1 MKRILMGLMAVLVG
15 AGLAAGEADAAKVG
29 SNRSVGTQRS
39 ITNAPPAATPP
50 RQAQQAAPAT
60 PPAAAPQPQSAL
72 SRWAPMLGGLA
83 IGGLLGSMF
92 GGGGFGGAMGSILMM
107 ALLAF
112 AVFFVIRLL
121 MRGRGAPQTA
131 PAGGPMQYSGLGNE
145 TVAAPPPSQSA
156 GFEAPPSPHL
166 AANIPVG
173 FDAEGF
179 LRQSKL
185 SYIRMQTAND
195 AGNVAELREFT
206 TPEMFTALKAD
217 VDARGGA
224 KQFTDVVTLNAD
236 LLEVVTEGS
245 THWASVRFSGLVR
258 EVPGQAPASFEE
270 VWNLSKP
277 ADGSSGWLLAG
288 IQQMH

>member
-1 MKRILMGLMAVLVG
+1 MKRILVGLMAVFLGV
-15 AGLAAGEADAAKVG
+15 GLAVGEADAAKVG
-29 SNRSVGTQRS
+29 GGRSLGTQRS
-39 ITNAPPAATPP
+39 ITNTPQATPP

-60 PPAAAPQPQSAL
+60 PPAAAQPASGL

-92 GGGGFGGAMGSILMM
+92 AGNGFGGAIGSILMM

-112 AVFFVIRLL
+112 AVVFAIRLF
-121 MRGRGAPQTA
+121 MRGRAAPQAA

-145 TVAAPPPSQSA
+145 TVAAPPPSQAS
-156 GFEAPPSPHL
+156 GFEPQPALTP
-166 AANIPVG
+166 ANIPAG

-179 LRQSKL
+179 LRQAKL

-195 AGNVAELREFT
+195 SGNLTELRDFT
-206 TPEMFTALKAD
+206 TPDMYEALKGD
-217 VDARGGA
+217 VEARGGA

-236 LLEVVTEGS
+236 LLEVVTEGAM
-245 THWASVRFSGLVR
+245 HWASVRFSGLVR
-258 EVPGQAPASFEE
+258 EVPGQAPSSFEE
-270 VWNLSKP
+270 VWNLTKP

>member
-1 MKRILMGLMAVLVG
+1 MKRILVGMLAVFMGLALAVG
-15 AGLAAGEADAAKVG
+15 QAEAAKVG
-29 SNRSVGTQRS
+29 GGRSVGTQRN
-39 ITNAPPAATPP
+39 ITKAPPTATPP
-50 RQAQQAAPAT
+50 RQAAPQAAPAT
-60 PPAAAPQPQSAL
+60 PAAAPQSAL

-92 GGGGFGGAMGSILMM
+92 SGGGLGGLGGAMGSILMM
-107 ALLAF
+107 ALLGF
-112 AVFFVIRLL
+112 AVVFAVRLF
-121 MRGRGAPQTA
+121 MRGRAGQQAA
-131 PAGGPMQYSGLGNE
+131 PAQGSMHYSGLGNE

-156 GFEAPPSPHL
+156 GFEAQPVLP
-166 AANIPVG
+166 AANIPAG

-179 LRQSKL
+179 VRQAKL

-195 AGNVAELREFT
+195 SGNVEELREFT
-206 TPEMFTALKAD
+206 TPDMFQALKAD

-236 LLEVVTEGS
+236 LLEVVTEGE

-258 EVPGQAPASFEE
+258 ETPGQAPASFEE
-270 VWNLSKP
+270 VWNLAKP
-277 ADGSSGWLLAG
+277 ADGSTGWLLSG

>member
-1 MKRILMGLMAVLVG
+1 MNRIVIGLMAALLGVGLVS
-15 AGLAAGEADAAKVG
+15 GEADAAKIG
-29 SNRSVGTQRS
+29 GGKSMGTQRNIS
-39 ITNAPPAATPP
+39 SAPPASTPP
-50 RQAQQAAPAT
+50 RNVQQAAPAT

-83 IGGLLGSMF
+83 IGGLLGAMF
-92 GGGGFGGAMGSILMM
+92 AGGGLGGALGSILMM
-107 ALLAF
+107 ALLAMVVVF
-112 AVFFVIRLL
+112 AVRFF
-121 MRGRGAPQTA
+121 MRGRGAPQPV
-131 PAGGPMQYSGLGNE
+131 PAGGPTQYSGLGNE

-156 GFEAPPSPHL
+156 GFEAQPVRL

-173 FDAEGF
+173 FDGEGF
-179 LRQSKL
+179 VRQAKL
-185 SYIRMQTAND
+185 SYIKMQTAND
-195 AGNVAELREFT
+195 AGNLAELREFT
-206 TPEMFTALKAD
+206 TPEMFEALKAD
-217 VDARGGA
+217 IDARGGA

-236 LLEVVTEGS
+236 LLEVVTEGN

-277 ADGSSGWLLAG
+277 ADGSTGWLLSG

>member
-1 MKRILMGLMAVLVG
+1 MKRILFGLIATFMGATLV
-15 AGLAAGEADAAKVG
+15 AGDVAAAKLGG
-29 SNRSVGTQRS
+29 SRSMGTQRS
-39 ITNAPPAATPP
+39 ITSAPQATPP

-92 GGGGFGGAMGSILMM
+92 GGGGFGGAIGSMLMM
-107 ALLAF
+107 ALVAF
-112 AVFFVIRLL
+112 AVVFVIRLL
-121 MRGRGAPQTA
+121 IRGRTNPQPV

-145 TVAAPPPSQSA
+145 TVAAPPPSQLA
-156 GFEAPPSPHL
+156 GFEAQPVRL
-166 AANIPVG
+166 AANIPAG

-179 LRQSKL
+179 LRQAKL

-195 AGNVAELREFT
+195 SGNLIDLREFT
-206 TPEMFTALKAD
+206 TPEMFGPLKAD
-217 VDARGGA
+217 IDARDGA

-236 LLEVVTEGS
+236 LLEVVTEGDK
-245 THWASVRFSGLVR
+245 HWASVRFSGLVR
-258 EVPGQAPASFEE
+258 EVPGQAPAPFEE
-270 VWNLSKP
+270 VWNLAKP
-277 ADGSSGWLLAG
+277 ADGSTGWLLAG

>member
-1 MKRILMGLMAVLVG
+1 MKRILMGMMVIF
-15 AGLAAGEADAAKVG
+15 AGLTLGIGQSEAAKVG
-29 SNRSVGTQRS
+29 GGRSIGTQRN
-39 ITNAPPAATPP
+39 ITKAPPATPP
-50 RQAQQAAPAT
+50 RQAAPQTAPANQ
-60 PPAAAPQPQSAL
+60 PAAAPQSAL

-92 GGGGFGGAMGSILMM
+92 SGSGLGGAMGSILMM

-121 MRGRGAPQTA
+121 MRGRASQHAA

-145 TVAAPPPSQSA
+145 TVAAPPPSQSS
-156 GFEAPPSPHL
+156 GFEAQPALP
-166 AANIPVG
+166 AANVPPG
-173 FDAEGF
+173 FDVEGF
-179 LRQSKL
+179 VRQAKL

-195 AGNVAELREFT
+195 AGNVEELREFT
-206 TPEMFTALKAD
+206 TPDMFQALQAD

-236 LLEVVTEGS
+236 LLEVVTEGDR
-245 THWASVRFSGLVR
+245 HWASVRFSGLVR
-258 EVPGQAPASFEE
+258 ETPGQAPASFEE
-270 VWNLSKP
+270 VWNLTKP
-277 ADGSSGWLLAG
+277 ADGSTGWLLAG

>member
-1 MKRILMGLMAVLVG
+1 MKRILMGMMAVFLGV
-15 AGLAAGEADAAKVG
+15 GLAVGEAEAAKLGG
-29 SNRSVGTQRS
+29 SKNVGTQRN

-50 RQAQQAAPAT
+50 KQVQQAAPAT
-60 PPAAAPQPQSAL
+60 TPAAAPQSAL

-92 GGGGFGGAMGSILMM
+92 AGNGFGGAIGSILMM

-121 MRGRGAPQTA
+121 MRGRTAPQAA

-156 GFEAPPSPHL
+156 GFEAQPSAA
-166 AANIPVG
+166 AANLPVG
-173 FDAEGF
+173 FDGEGF
-179 LRQSKL
+179 VRQAKL
-185 SYIRMQTAND
+185 QYIRLQTAND
-195 AGNVAELREFT
+195 AGNVTELREFT
-206 TPEMFTALKAD
+206 TPEMFEALKTD
-217 VDARGGA
+217 IDARGGA

-236 LLEVVTEGS
+236 LLEVVTEGNM
-245 THWASVRFSGLVR
+245 HWASVRFSGLVR
-258 EVPGQAPASFEE
+258 ETPGQAPASFEE
-270 VWNLSKP
+270 VWNLSKA
-277 ADGSSGWLLAG
+277 ADGSTGWLLSG